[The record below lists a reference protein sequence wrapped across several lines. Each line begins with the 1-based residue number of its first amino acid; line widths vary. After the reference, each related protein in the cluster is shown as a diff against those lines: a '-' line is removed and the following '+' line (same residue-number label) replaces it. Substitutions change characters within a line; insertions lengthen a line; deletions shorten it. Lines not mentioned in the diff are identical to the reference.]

1 MGTEAHVLLRS
12 YGPAESGQAEADLQF
27 LRDAGVR
34 AELRPSDAYPAAA
47 EALALWAVAADA
59 AAGFQALQEAPAA
72 DDGTLAWSG
81 PRPLACPQCGSTAV
95 LPRPPYGLV
104 PLLAGLAVAGLGAW
118 SDQGTLALAGL
129 AAGGAAG
136 WWLQTRRPPCR
147 CRTCGAA
154 FRHPL
159 P

>member
-1 MGTEAHVLLRS
+1 MATDVRLRS
-12 YGPAESGQAEADLQF
+12 YGPAESGQAEADLLF

-34 AELRPSDAYPAAA
+34 AELRPSPAYPTAA
-47 EALALWAVAADA
+47 EALELWAVAADA
-59 AAGFQALQEAPAA
+59 AAGLQALQEAPAA
-72 DDGTLAWSG
+72 DDGALAWSG
-81 PRPLACPQCGSTAV
+81 PRPLACPRCGSTAV

-104 PLLAGLAVAGLGAW
+104 PLLAGLAVAGLGVW
-118 SDQGTLALAGL
+118 SGQEALALAGL
-129 AAGGAAG
+129 GVGGGVG
-136 WWLQTRRPPCR
+136 WWLQTRRPPCT